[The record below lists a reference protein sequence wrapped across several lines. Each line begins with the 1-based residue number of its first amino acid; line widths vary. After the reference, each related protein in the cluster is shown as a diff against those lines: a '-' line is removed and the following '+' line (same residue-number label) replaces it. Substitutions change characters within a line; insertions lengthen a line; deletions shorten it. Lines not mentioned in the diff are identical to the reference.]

1 VPECTLRPLGILS
14 PTHDD
19 AGNFSLQQSLSFD
32 SSDSMQLVLSD
43 NADWRLE
50 VAPAEFLTYVEK
62 VNLRLSCF
70 KSTLARPFRDI
81 KASYCLLVTDLKTI
95 HYNVAVLH

>member
-50 VAPAEFLTYVEK
+50 VAPAEFLTLPCYI
-62 VNLRLSCF
+62 
-70 KSTLARPFRDI
+70 STLGPQFLSR
-81 KASYCLLVTDLKTI
+81 V
-95 HYNVAVLH
+95 